1 MNFVVAL
8 PSEAKPVIE
17 ALGLKKCS
25 EKTPFPIFINKLHT
39 LVISGVG
46 KNRAASATGYLLGRN
61 QSSSPVFLNF
71 GIAGHGSLPLG
82 SAFLATR
89 IISDQESENFYPP
102 QLIHSGVKKSPLCS
116 VAQPVTNYPEPIGYD
131 MEAHAF
137 FATACLGTTRE
148 LIQVFKVVSDNPNH
162 SIAEIDGNQITRLIA
177 GTLPDFQ
184 NICGQLQ
191 SMEEEINP
199 TTQEIDFKILGYSIH
214 PFSQTQ
220 RHLLDRLFRHAH
232 SLSLDQS
239 VILAELRSGKS
250 AKEAIR
256 NLEKILDP
264 HRVIK

>member
-8 PSEAKPVIE
+8 STEAMPVVE
-17 ALGLKKCS
+17 AFGLKKYS
-25 EKTPFPIFINKLHT
+25 GKTPFPIFINDLHT

-61 QSSSPVFLNF
+61 QSTSPVFLNF
-71 GIAGHGSLPLG
+71 GIAGHGSMPLG

-89 IISDQESENFYPP
+89 IISDQESENYYPP
-102 QLIHSGVKKSPLCS
+102 QIISTRIRKSPLCS
-116 VAQPVTNYPEPIGYD
+116 VSQPVTDYPEEIGYD

-162 SIAEIDGNQITRLIA
+162 SIAEIDGDQITQLIA
-177 GTLPDFQ
+177 GSLPDFQ
-184 NICGQLQ
+184 TICGQLQ
-191 SMEEEINP
+191 SMEKEINP
-199 TTQEIDFKILGYSIH
+199 KSEEIEFKTLGYSIH

-239 VILAELRSGKS
+239 IILAELRSGKS

-256 NLEKILDP
+256 NLEKILEP